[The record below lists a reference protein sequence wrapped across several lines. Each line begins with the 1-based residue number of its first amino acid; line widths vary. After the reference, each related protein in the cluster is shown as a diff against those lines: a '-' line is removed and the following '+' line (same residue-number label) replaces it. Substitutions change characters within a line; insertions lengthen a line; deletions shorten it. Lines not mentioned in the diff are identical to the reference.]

1 MEDVESELR
10 KSTNSVI
17 ISKKSGSAIIR
28 SGARKEVNNTLKT
41 SNRVSSLSLKSKEM
55 SSPIE

>member
-28 SGARKEVNNTLKT
+28 SGARKEVNTLKT